1 MQDENALNAVSAVEE
16 TKPGEVAPETGAGDA
31 ETAKPEAGEAS
42 KTFTQANV
50 DEIVGK
56 RLERDRKAIYK
67 KLGVE
72 GSEGI
77 DALVSKAASSDAMKA
92 KLDEANARIA
102 ELSEKMAYLTLNV
115 SPAREDDIRAH
126 FKGKGIEFSEQAL
139 AEALKTHPEWLN
151 KKGEETPKTTIQ
163 TLGVEHSGGKK
174 PETEAEKR
182 RRIFGD

>member
-1 MQDENALNAVSAVEE
+1 MQDENALNAVSAGEE

-31 ETAKPEAGEAS
+31 EAAKPEAGEAS

-72 GSEGI
+72 DNEGI

-102 ELSEKMAYLTLNV
+102 
-115 SPAREDDIRAH
+115 
-126 FKGKGIEFSEQAL
+126 
-139 AEALKTHPEWLN
+139 
-151 KKGEETPKTTIQ
+151 
-163 TLGVEHSGGKK
+163 
-174 PETEAEKR
+174 
-182 RRIFGD
+182 